1 MQIQSLYRDIREH
14 RELFIRLP
22 LRRAWAHR
30 EYRQGIF
37 YMLAL
42 CGAVS
47 VLLLGGMADV
57 LYERRF
63 VVLLA
68 SLPFLLMVIRCRSIS
83 DREQALLVEERL
95 GALLD
100 VKASDQVSLG
110 VWEQHWF
117 CRRYRCRADELGLL
131 ALEMEQDWSDWQRI
145 RAKAGDFDEH
155 ELLGFFFGRV
165 DSNRLIGL
173 LAILLTILC
182 TLVVAY
188 GEGDQAYFELFMALQ
203 EGGWGLLLL
212 IALLCMTFGLLWF
225 MLRDMLRGL
234 GGVLFERFDNHTIS
248 DRGVYRYLRQMVW
261 VAGIEAGGP
270 VRPGTSARCLQSIL
284 DVAYMPMGQML
295 GRLWRYVRA
304 TSPRLARRAGRS

>member
-1 MQIQSLYRDIREH
+1 MSR
-14 RELFIRLP
+14 
-22 LRRAWAHR
+22 
-30 EYRQGIF
+30 
-37 YMLAL
+37 
-42 CGAVS
+42 
-47 VLLLGGMADV
+47 
-57 LYERRF
+57 
-63 VVLLA
+63 
-68 SLPFLLMVIRCRSIS
+68 
-83 DREQALLVEERL
+83 RL

-173 LAILLTILC
+173 LAILLTVLC

-234 GGVLFERFDNHTIS
+234 GGVLFERFDNHSIS
-248 DRGVYRYLRQMVW
+248 DRGVYRYLRQMIW
-261 VAGIEAGGP
+261 VAGIDAGGP

>member
-14 RELFIRLP
+14 RELFVRLP

-30 EYRQGIF
+30 EYRQGIC
-37 YMLAL
+37 YMLVL
-42 CGAVS
+42 CGVLS

-68 SLPFLLMVIRCRSIS
+68 SLPFLLMAIRCRSIS
-83 DREQALLVEERL
+83 DHEQALLVEEKL

-100 VKASDQVSLG
+100 VKASDPVSLG
-110 VWEQHWF
+110 VWERHWF
-117 CRRYRCRADELGLL
+117 CRRYRCRDDELGLL

-145 RAKAGDFDEH
+145 RVKAGDFDDH

-188 GEGDQAYFELFMALQ
+188 GEGGQAYFELFIALQ
-203 EGGWGLLLL
+203 ERGWGLLLL
-212 IALLCMTFGLLWF
+212 IALLCMAFGLLRF

-234 GGVLFERFDNHTIS
+234 GGVLFERFDNHSIS
-248 DRGVYRYLRQMVW
+248 DRGVYRYLRQMIW
-261 VAGIEAGGP
+261 VAGIEAEGSA
-270 VRPGTSARCLQSIL
+270 RSSASARCLQSIL
-284 DVAYMPMGQML
+284 DVAYMPMGQAL
-295 GRLWRYVRA
+295 GRLWRYLRA
-304 TSPRLARRAGRS
+304 TSLRFPGAAGRS